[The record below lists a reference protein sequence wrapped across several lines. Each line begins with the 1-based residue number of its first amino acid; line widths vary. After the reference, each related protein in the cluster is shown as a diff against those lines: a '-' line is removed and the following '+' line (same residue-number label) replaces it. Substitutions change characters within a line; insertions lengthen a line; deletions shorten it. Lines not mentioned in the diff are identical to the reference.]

1 MSYAASDAEAFESEG
16 FESEA
21 FGELGEA
28 ARRGRLPR
36 TASGRGL
43 APAPQSQQSRN
54 YVTYAALRQ
63 AMDKVG
69 AQIKTN
75 SDAIS
80 NVGTKLNS
88 TAAALRKEFD
98 ERKKETDTIR
108 NDTNQKVSMLALLP
122 LIMTPPTYTIPSG
135 AVISGAMN
143 AGNTQFTTS
152 QAFGISP
159 PSTSMTNALLPLL
172 LVGGL
177 GGTGGSGSTGGM
189 DNTMLL
195 VMALVLA
202 NPGH

>member
-16 FESEA
+16 FKSEA
-21 FGELGEA
+21 FGEFGEA
-28 ARRGRLPR
+28 NRRRLPR

-43 APAPQSQQSRN
+43 APMPQNQQSKN
-54 YVTYAALRQ
+54 YVTYSALRQ

-80 NVGTKLNS
+80 GVGAKLNA
-88 TAAALRKEFD
+88 TAASLKKEFD
-98 ERKKETDTIR
+98 ERKKESDNIR

-122 LIMTPPTYTIPSG
+122 LIMSSPTYTIPGGTAVGVSG
-135 AVISGAMN
+135 A
-143 AGNTQFTTS
+143 AGTPVTIP
-152 QAFGISP
+152 AGGIAISP

-172 LVGGL
+172 MVGGL
-177 GGTGGSGSTGGM
+177 GGTSSSGGSGGM

-195 VMALVLA
+195 VMALTLA
-202 NPGH
+202 NPSR